1 MKRLFFLLLALPV
14 LAVQAQMM
22 PPLPQDEAV
31 RIGKLDNGLTY
42 YIRHNELPKD
52 RANFYIAQ
60 RVGSVQEEESQ
71 RGLAHFLEHMCF
83 NGTTHFPGNS
93 LIEYLQGI
101 GIQFGGELNAYTSTD
116 ETVYNI
122 DNVPVTPGHIDS
134 CLLILH
140 DWSNSLLLEAD
151 EIDKERGVI
160 HEEWRLRSSAIMR
173 IFERNLETIFPG
185 SRYGRRFPIGL
196 MSVVDGFAYD
206 TLRAY
211 YHKWYRPDL
220 QGIVVVGDIDVDQ
233 VEKKIKTIFSTL
245 KNPENEAPY
254 VDYPVPST
262 PQPIYIIDKDK
273 EQAQIIYQILYKHE
287 PMPREV
293 RNTAATL
300 AMDYMNSVIQTALN
314 ARLNEL
320 SQKPDCPFGGAFVF
334 DGKMLGL
341 TKTMDAFT
349 LYLLPKPGQDAAAM
363 QCAMQEMERVH
374 RFGLT
379 NTEVIRAREEFLS
392 AREAQYNNRNKQQN
406 SYYVNRYVRAFLDGT
421 PTSSI
426 ETDYNTYQMLAP
438 NIPAE
443 VINEVVKEYV
453 ASTDSNFV
461 VLGCYPDKEDIVVP
475 TVDEIKAAVAA
486 AKAAQLEAYVDNVRN
501 EPLIAQLPAPGKIV
515 KESESKFGYKKWELS
530 NGANVYFKKTDFDES
545 QVKMS
550 AHSWGGLWAVAPA
563 DVLNAG
569 TMPSIINTT
578 GLGNFKQTE
587 LEKALAG
594 KQASVSVSLTE
605 TAEGMSGTSTPKDL
619 ATLFELIYLYFTAPG
634 NDVDSYNS
642 TLNLLRLSL
651 ENTDKVP
658 ETALRDSI
666 VSTIYQNHPF
676 VKPLKVADL
685 DKLNYDAMR
694 RIYQERF
701 KSAGDFDFYFTGA
714 FDEANLRQYVEQ
726 YIASLPAAAKREA
739 KPTKTVEAFKG
750 VVTNRFE
757 RKMETPKG
765 YIVQVWHGDEP
776 FTLKDEA
783 VVDVLG
789 QILSQRYLKSIREE
803 GSMAYSVQAMA
814 ELEAGVKPE
823 YTMQII
829 CPVKPAKVDSALILI
844 KQGIDEIGKGGVTQ
858 KELDKATGYNV
869 KSYMDAQKKNSYWEG
884 LIRAYNNWGI
894 DKRSDYEK
902 VQKSVTSA
910 DIQKFV
916 NTKLLK
922 QNNCATVVM
931 LPDDFTE

>member
-1 MKRLFFLLLALPV
+1 MKRLFFLLIALPV

-233 VEKKIKTIFSTL
+233 VEQKIKTIFSTL

-334 DGKMLGL
+334 DGNMLGL

-426 ETDYNTYQMLAP
+426 ETDYNNYQMLAP

-443 VINEVVKEYV
+443 VINEVVKQYV

-486 AKAAQLEAYVDNVRN
+486 AKAAQLEAYVDNVKN
-501 EPLIAQLPAPGKIV
+501 EPLIAPDAMPKKGKIK
-515 KESESKFGYKKWELS
+515 KETENKVLGYKELELS
-530 NGANVYFKKTDFDES
+530 NGARVILKKTDFKDDEI
-545 QVKMS
+545 VRM
-550 AHSWGGLWAVAPA
+550 ARY
-563 DVLNAG
+563 AG
-569 TMPSIINTT
+569 I
-578 GLGNFKQTE
+578 
-587 LEKALAG
+587 
-594 KQASVSVSLTE
+594 SLT
-605 TAEGMSGTSTPKDL
+605 
-619 ATLFELIYLYFTAPG
+619 
-634 NDVDSYNS
+634 
-642 TLNLLRLSL
+642 
-651 ENTDKVP
+651 
-658 ETALRDSI
+658 
-666 VSTIYQNHPF
+666 
-676 VKPLKVADL
+676 
-685 DKLNYDAMR
+685 
-694 RIYQERF
+694 
-701 KSAGDFDFYFTGA
+701 
-714 FDEANLRQYVEQ
+714 
-726 YIASLPAAAKREA
+726 ASR
-739 KPTKTVEAFKG
+739 G
-750 VVTNRFE
+750 V
-757 RKMETPKG
+757 
-765 YIVQVWHGDEP
+765 Y
-776 FTLKDEA
+776 
-783 VVDVLG
+783 
-789 QILSQRYLKSIREE
+789 
-803 GSMAYSVQAMA
+803 
-814 ELEAGVKPE
+814 
-823 YTMQII
+823 
-829 CPVKPAKVDSALILI
+829 
-844 KQGIDEIGKGGVTQ
+844 
-858 KELDKATGYNV
+858 
-869 KSYMDAQKKNSYWEG
+869 
-884 LIRAYNNWGI
+884 
-894 DKRSDYEK
+894 
-902 VQKSVTSA
+902 
-910 DIQKFV
+910 
-916 NTKLLK
+916 
-922 QNNCATVVM
+922 
-931 LPDDFTE
+931 

>member
-160 HEEWRLRSSAIMR
+160 HEEWRLRSSAMMR

-300 AMDYMNSVIQTALN
+300 AMDYMNSVIETALN

-320 SQKPDCPFGGAFVF
+320 SQKPDCPFGAAFVG

-363 QCAMQEMERVH
+363 QSAMQEMERVH

-406 SYYVNRYVRAFLDGT
+406 SYFVNRYVRAFLDGT

-426 ETDYNTYQMLAP
+426 ETD
-438 NIPAE
+438 
-443 VINEVVKEYV
+443 
-453 ASTDSNFV
+453 
-461 VLGCYPDKEDIVVP
+461 
-475 TVDEIKAAVAA
+475 
-486 AKAAQLEAYVDNVRN
+486 
-501 EPLIAQLPAPGKIV
+501 
-515 KESESKFGYKKWELS
+515 
-530 NGANVYFKKTDFDES
+530 
-545 QVKMS
+545 
-550 AHSWGGLWAVAPA
+550 
-563 DVLNAG
+563 
-569 TMPSIINTT
+569 
-578 GLGNFKQTE
+578 
-587 LEKALAG
+587 
-594 KQASVSVSLTE
+594 
-605 TAEGMSGTSTPKDL
+605 
-619 ATLFELIYLYFTAPG
+619 
-634 NDVDSYNS
+634 
-642 TLNLLRLSL
+642 
-651 ENTDKVP
+651 
-658 ETALRDSI
+658 
-666 VSTIYQNHPF
+666 
-676 VKPLKVADL
+676 
-685 DKLNYDAMR
+685 
-694 RIYQERF
+694 
-701 KSAGDFDFYFTGA
+701 
-714 FDEANLRQYVEQ
+714 
-726 YIASLPAAAKREA
+726 
-739 KPTKTVEAFKG
+739 
-750 VVTNRFE
+750 
-757 RKMETPKG
+757 
-765 YIVQVWHGDEP
+765 
-776 FTLKDEA
+776 
-783 VVDVLG
+783 
-789 QILSQRYLKSIREE
+789 
-803 GSMAYSVQAMA
+803 
-814 ELEAGVKPE
+814 
-823 YTMQII
+823 
-829 CPVKPAKVDSALILI
+829 
-844 KQGIDEIGKGGVTQ
+844 
-858 KELDKATGYNV
+858 
-869 KSYMDAQKKNSYWEG
+869 
-884 LIRAYNNWGI
+884 
-894 DKRSDYEK
+894 
-902 VQKSVTSA
+902 
-910 DIQKFV
+910 
-916 NTKLLK
+916 
-922 QNNCATVVM
+922 
-931 LPDDFTE
+931 